1 MRYFKPKKHHSKK
14 PQIRVEI
21 TAWAHYNDLLLCGT
35 DTADIVT
42 ISLSDAK
49 LNELINHTE
58 MIDAIRPLI
67 DYDKESGHFFFKE
80 KFILKYEY
88 Y

>member
-1 MRYFKPKKHHSKK
+1 M
-14 PQIRVEI
+14 EI

-42 ISLSDAK
+42 ISLNDAK
-49 LNELINHTE
+49 LNEMINHTE

-67 DYDKESGHFFFKE
+67 DYDKERGLLF
-80 KFILKYEY
+80 
-88 Y
+88 